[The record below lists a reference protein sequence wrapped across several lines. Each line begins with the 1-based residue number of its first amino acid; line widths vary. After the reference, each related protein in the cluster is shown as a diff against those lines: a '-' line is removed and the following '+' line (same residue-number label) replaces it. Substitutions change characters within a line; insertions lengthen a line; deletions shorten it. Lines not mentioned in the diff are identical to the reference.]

1 MRTIKLSDL
10 VKDDKNFNKGTEY
23 GTQVLKESIEKYG
36 AGRSI
41 LIDKNGKVIAGNK
54 TLQAAV
60 EAGQVNDNVLLIE
73 TDGKDLVAVQR
84 SDLDLDSDITAR
96 ELAFV
101 DNRASEVG
109 LNWDYE
115 LVGSSLDN
123 LEIPGM
129 TEGFKLIINPD
140 FEPGTEGDQGQLDKF
155 DPKLTSCPHC
165 GKEVDLRAQ

>member
-23 GTQVLKESIEKYG
+23 GSQVLKESIEKYG

-54 TLQAAV
+54 TLQAAI
-60 EAGQVNDNVLLIE
+60 EAGEVNDNVLLIE

-84 SDLDLDSDITAR
+84 SDLDLDSDIAAR

-101 DNRASEVG
+101 DNRAAEVG
-109 LNWDYE
+109 LDWNIGNISDIFSTKDTTY
-115 LVGSSLDN
+115 
-123 LEIPGM
+123 IPG
-129 TEGFKLIINPD
+129 
-140 FEPGTEGDQGQLDKF
+140 F
-155 DPKLTSCPHC
+155 DDDMVRAAFTPNTPPTAADISTSITSAVCPHC
-165 GKEVDLRAQ
+165 GGAFEVSA